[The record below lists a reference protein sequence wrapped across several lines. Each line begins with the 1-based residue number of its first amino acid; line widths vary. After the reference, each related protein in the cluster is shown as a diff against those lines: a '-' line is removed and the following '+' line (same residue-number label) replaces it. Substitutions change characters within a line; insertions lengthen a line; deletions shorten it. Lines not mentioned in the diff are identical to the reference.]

1 MKNVCVDCL
10 MALMNWPRGMG
21 AVIGDDASTTSMLM
35 AAFPSSGA
43 CRGGCCRVVAVY
55 PRGGLPLPFLACGGL
70 PPFVCHSRRH
80 PVLTLQRILP
90 GSRFLA
96 CNDPACAD
104 VEVQAKIL
112 KIVAAVCIYSPVG
125 YNHAVAAFEAHAVHT
140 CRPRFQV
147 CWGGA

>member
-1 MKNVCVDCL
+1 

-43 CRGGCCRVVAVY
+43 CLGGCCRCS
-55 PRGGLPLPFLACGGL
+55 GGLPTRWFATFFSGARWAATFCLPLASSSCFNCVNFATISSRLSPFLA
-70 PPFVCHSRRH
+70 S
-80 PVLTLQRILP
+80 
-90 GSRFLA
+90 
-96 CNDPACAD
+96 NDPACAD